1 MYPDF
6 VSIDNRL
13 LSSALVDDRVHR
25 GMMALSLRKPMFL
38 RNYWYAIA
46 WDHEIKR
53 SPFGRTVCG
62 ESIVLYRQTSGAVLA
77 FEDCCPHRL
86 LPLSKGF
93 LQGDELV
100 CKYHGLRF
108 DNRGQ
113 CVWMPGQDGVRQE
126 VSVRAYPTAEKHR
139 FVWVW
144 IADAK
149 LADEKKIP
157 DLPWCSDPA
166 WVFEGSTY
174 HVKCNYQLL
183 VDNLM
188 DLSHETYVH
197 PSSIGQHEILG
208 APIKVTADDES
219 VRVTR
224 WMHNIDPPP
233 FWAANLRSS
242 EKCDRWQICNFTL
255 PSNVMID
262 VGVARAG
269 TGAPEGDRSQGVTG
283 IVVNLMTPETETS
296 TWYHW
301 GMARNFQ
308 TEDRG
313 LTFRIRDG
321 QAAVFAEDTEILES
335 QQENILCFPDREL
348 LNFKID
354 AGGVYA
360 RRLAERALRQR
371 SAG

>member
-1 MYPDF
+1 
-6 VSIDNRL
+6 
-13 LSSALVDDRVHR
+13 
-25 GMMALSLRKPMFL
+25 MFL
-38 RNYWYAIA
+38 RNHWYAVA

-53 SPFGRTVCG
+53 SPLGRTSCG
-62 ESIVLYRQTSGAVLA
+62 GPIVLYRQTSGALSA

-93 LQGDELV
+93 LNDDGLV

-108 DNRGQ
+108 DARGQ
-113 CVWMPGQDGVRQE
+113 CIWMPGQEGIHKDAKIRT
-126 VSVRAYPTAEKHR
+126 YPVAEKHR

-144 IADAK
+144 IGDSV
-149 LADEKKIP
+149 LADEQQIP
-157 DLPWCSDPA
+157 DLSWCSDPA

-188 DLSHETYVH
+188 DLSHETFVH
-197 PSSIGQHEILG
+197 PSSIGQHEILE
-208 APIKVTADDES
+208 APIKVTPGDRS
-219 VRVTR
+219 VQVTR
-224 WMHNIDPPP
+224 WMYNIDPPP
-233 FWAANLRSS
+233 FWAANLKSF

-255 PSNVMID
+255 PANVMID

-269 TGAPEGDRSQGVTG
+269 TGAPEGNRSQGVTG

-308 TEDRG
+308 TDDRG

-335 QQENILCFPDREL
+335 QQENILRRPDREL
-348 LNFKID
+348 LNLKID
-354 AGGVYA
+354 AGGVHA
-360 RRLAERALRQR
+360 RRIIERELGRLA
-371 SAG
+371 

>member
-1 MYPDF
+1 
-6 VSIDNRL
+6 
-13 LSSALVDDRVHR
+13 
-25 GMMALSLRKPMFL
+25 MFL
-38 RNYWYAIA
+38 RNHWYAVA

-53 SPFGRTVCG
+53 SPFGRTICG
-62 ESIVLYRQTSGAVLA
+62 EPIVLYRQTNGALCA

-93 LQGDELV
+93 LNDDGLV

-108 DNRGQ
+108 DSRGQ
-113 CVWMPGQDGVRQE
+113 CIWMPGQEGIHKDAKVRT
-126 VSVRAYPTAEKHR
+126 YPVAEKHR
-139 FVWVW
+139 FVCVW
-144 IADAK
+144 IGDSA

-157 DLPWCSDPA
+157 DLSWCSDPA

-188 DLSHETYVH
+188 DLSHETFVH
-197 PSSIGQHEILG
+197 PSSIGQHEILE
-208 APIKVTADDES
+208 APIKVASDEKS
-219 VRVTR
+219 VQVTR
-224 WMHNIDPPP
+224 WMYNIDPPP
-233 FWAANLRSS
+233 FWAANLKSY

-255 PSNVMID
+255 PANVMID

-269 TGAPEGDRSQGVTG
+269 TGAPEGNRSQGVTG
-283 IVVNLMTPETETS
+283 IVVNLMTPETDTS

-308 TEDRG
+308 TDDRG

-321 QAAVFAEDTEILES
+321 QAAVFTEDTEILES
-335 QQENILCFPDREL
+335 QQENILRRPDRQL
-348 LNFKID
+348 LNLKID
-354 AGGVYA
+354 AGGVHA
-360 RRLAERALRQR
+360 RRIIERELARYT
-371 SAG
+371 